1 MSVTSWF
8 LVSSSG
14 TRHRLPREMI
24 FVGREDCELMLQ
36 SRSVD
41 KQHAVINYDPTTD
54 EHLVKDL
61 GSLNGTFVND
71 LRIPDQT
78 YITLKLS
85 DVVRFGYDS
94 HVYIMER
101 SQHKVPEEALKH
113 EKYTSQLQVG
123 VNPLELGKTEQVDEK
138 TRASDVPR
146 SNHEKTERKSNTEP
160 PVSKPTPL
168 YGQPSWW
175 GDDDDEDHKREPG
188 ESISNHSSAEK
199 QKEDSRQEVNG
210 SSSEHQG
217 KTVYL
222 SRRDASY
229 FEITTKELQ
238 SRSRTTEQEVQVIPT
253 KEPVNKAP
261 PTPPVMQSHASFTI
275 EFDDCTPGKI
285 KIKDHVTK
293 FSFRQRKNPS
303 KESLVTPTEVMSSES
318 KVADWLVQTDTSVM
332 RRNSRSDD
340 LYTTKSD
347 LSINKNTLK
356 DGHHHEDGTQ
366 SDSEDPV
373 SNPQDLSKELTPQQL
388 FTPPEREEPPM
399 TSTPRCP
406 NQPKKDPQQAFVINF
421 LDNEVRK
428 SRSQSFTNSVSPAE
442 FHMALKRR
450 TEKTKG
456 AVQSGES
463 LTSSAVQNTPT
474 QRFTVPLKGSDGPQ
488 RAGSL
493 RREKSD
499 ILGSASNFS
508 SRSAS
513 SRPFGSVGRK
523 SRVALDFLTGTE
535 FLTVSK
541 PSSTDKSEKS
551 PSSTYS
557 KAYSIV
563 SAVADNA
570 SQSQPS
576 AMDQTH
582 VLSPS
587 QQLEPSTPLLTP
599 ISTSCADEKTPKGP
613 RQEEDDTLSDAG
625 TYTIETEGPDKEVEE
640 ARNLIDQVFG
650 VLECPEYSTQ
660 PSGASVYRSVEGD
673 REAQDSLPVSENNP
687 DPTLGHNPGYR
698 DPATGPAQAASKGL
712 STGNAKWVS
721 RWASLADGYSDS
733 GPISGQIDISTQMD
747 LSGVGQIIP
756 QSMHNR
762 TNDSTGA
769 DDGQIYRARRI
780 LPQLPTRGEGQVPPP
795 SIHVQPETYVERN
808 IQGSLQK
815 DHQKLYVSADLD
827 PDSLSDASKSDD
839 GSIIEL
845 GRKTSTG
852 KAERIC
858 TEDKAD
864 TSSKQDVMA
873 DKMVKDQDCT
883 AKFSTA
889 TLTRQQG
896 SSRKSGDSSV
906 SPPGKDASTCKENAA
921 SLMRQESFTKH
932 RASDDIHFMKL
943 PNISSPESSND
954 TNAFKGVCNQDTQS
968 YLKETENSLAV
979 LEAKLQAQKHNRAPC
994 AQEESLSGESD
1005 VDTSSTVSQRSSKN
1019 SGTSA
1024 PKKPLIVS
1032 ELLKGKKSASQRAK
1046 EQNLSG
1052 NLQSRKCRDISAD
1065 SNYKESGKTSQR
1077 STMHHWSDAVS
1088 DQESGTQPVHRKY
1101 TIPLQ
1106 NESSRRTLK
1115 GTVTQAL
1122 ARIGSFSAP
1131 KPTRTSMLRR
1141 ARLGDASD
1149 NDGTETDRTS
1159 QNSDAN
1165 SSSAKTQESKKLSR
1179 LDILALPRR
1188 RTSSFTTPSDTESS
1202 AVRTGFSNRSE
1213 ADSGF
1218 SARKAS
1224 VPDIKTGT
1232 QKGSGTTGRQPIIR
1246 GRSSSA
1252 KYTSSTASSRRR
1264 QKGSDYA
1271 STSEDEYESNYSMVK
1286 HKRSHHSGALHSSRI
1301 QTPDQVRPPSRS
1313 RDSEGEGHESD
1324 NFQNWTTH
1332 SAEIARLSQD
1342 LAKDLAILAQEIHNV
1357 AGDGETPNTAPVDAA
1372 EPASAVSS
1380 CKELRQQIPETSLNY
1395 SKVRQSSAMSRNPD
1409 QTVSDKGLKHQ
1420 SWKQEQVAMDHSM
1433 LNPVSQLSMAIRE
1446 NTEQLTEKIKL
1457 LFHNKKEVW
1466 EEIETVLDADDD
1478 SPPLESPNKEIMSII
1493 RDLRGIQKRL
1503 EVINTVIEP
1512 SGNVSLVKSSPVLSR
1527 SSAGLSS
1534 VRASSRD
1541 WRAAAPQ
1548 RAAGSSAGARRFGRG
1563 NDGRVL

>member
-138 TRASDVPR
+138 TSAADVPH
-146 SNHEKTERKSNTEP
+146 SKHEKNERKSNTEP
-160 PVSKPTPL
+160 PVFKPTPL

-175 GDDDDEDHKREPG
+175 GDVDEDNKGEPG
-188 ESISNHSSAEK
+188 ESSSNLNSAEK
-199 QKEDSRQEVNG
+199 QKEDSRQEFNG
-210 SSSEHQG
+210 PSSEHQG
-217 KTVYL
+217 KTIYS

-238 SRSRTTEQEVQVIPT
+238 SRPKATEQEVQVIPT
-253 KEPVNKAP
+253 KDTVNKAP
-261 PTPPVMQSHASFTI
+261 PTPPVVQSHASFTI

-318 KVADWLVQTDTSVM
+318 KVADWLVQTGTSM
-332 RRNSRSDD
+332 MGRNSRSDD

-347 LSINKNTLK
+347 LSKNRNTLK

-373 SNPQDLSKELTPQQL
+373 SNPQDLSRELTPQQL

-399 TSTPRCP
+399 TSTPRYQI
-406 NQPKKDPQQAFVINF
+406 QPKKDPQQAFVISF
-421 LDNEVRK
+421 LDDDVHK
-428 SRSQSFTNSVSPAE
+428 SRSQSFTSNMSPAE
-442 FHMALKRR
+442 SHVALKRR

-456 AVQSGES
+456 AVQSGVS
-463 LTSSAVQNTPT
+463 LTSSAVQSAPT
-474 QRFTVPLKGSDGPQ
+474 QRFTIPLKGSDGSQ
-488 RAGSL
+488 KAGLL

-499 ILGSASNFS
+499 ILASNSNFS

-523 SRVALDFLTGTE
+523 SRLALDFVSE
-535 FLTVSK
+535 FLKVSK
-541 PSSTDKSEKS
+541 PSSTAKSEKS
-551 PSSTYS
+551 LSSTRS
-557 KAYSIV
+557 KASSMV
-563 SAVADNA
+563 SEVADN
-570 SQSQPS
+570 STQSQPS
-576 AMDQTH
+576 AMDQTYI
-582 VLSPS
+582 LSTS
-587 QQLEPSTPLLTP
+587 QQLEPSKALHTST
-599 ISTSCADEKTPKGP
+599 STSCTDEKTPKGS
-613 RQEEDDTLSDAG
+613 RHEEEDTLSDAG
-625 TYTIETEGPDKEVEE
+625 TYTIETEGPDKEVNE
-640 ARNLIDQVFG
+640 ARNMIDQVFG
-650 VLECPEYSTQ
+650 VLECPEYSSQ
-660 PSGASVYRSVEGD
+660 PSAASVYRSVEGD
-673 REAQDSLPVSENNP
+673 REAQDILPLSENSP
-687 DPTLGHNPGYR
+687 GPTLGHNPGYS
-698 DPATGPAQAASKGL
+698 DPAMGPAQAGSVVL
-712 STGNAKWVS
+712 TTGDTKWVS

-733 GPISGQIDISTQMD
+733 GPISGQIDISTQMG
-747 LSGVGQIIP
+747 LSGAGQIIP

-762 TNDSTGA
+762 TNESTGA
-769 DDGQIYRARRI
+769 EDGQTFRARRI

-795 SIHVQPETYVERN
+795 SIHVQSESYLTYDSAERN

-815 DHQKLYVSADLD
+815 DHQKLYVADDLD

-839 GSIIEL
+839 GSIIEQ

-852 KAERIC
+852 KSERTCSEFKAE
-858 TEDKAD
+858 

-873 DKMVKDQDCT
+873 DHMLKDQDCPT
-883 AKFSTA
+883 KFSTA
-889 TLTRQQG
+889 TITRQYG
-896 SSRKSGDSSV
+896 SRKAGDSSV
-906 SPPGKDASTCKENAA
+906 SPSGKDASTCMENAV
-921 SLMRQESFTKH
+921 SLIRQESFTKH
-932 RASDDIHFMKL
+932 RSSDDIHFMKL
-943 PNISSPESSND
+943 PHISSPESSND

-968 YLKETENSLAV
+968 YLKETENALAV
-979 LEAKLQAQKHNRAPC
+979 LEAKLQVQKHNRASCP
-994 AQEESLSGESD
+994 QEDSLSGESD
-1005 VDTSSTVSQRSSKN
+1005 VDTSSTVSQRSGKN

-1024 PKKPLIVS
+1024 PIKPVILS
-1032 ELLKGKKSASQRAK
+1032 ELLKGKKTASQRAQ
-1046 EQNLSG
+1046 EQLSSG
-1052 NLQSRKCRDISAD
+1052 DPQSQKCRASSGD
-1065 SNYKESGKTSQR
+1065 SNYKESGKTSQ
-1077 STMHHWSDAVS
+1077 SATIHQWSDAVS
-1088 DQESGTQPVHRKY
+1088 DQESSSQPVHRKY

-1106 NESSRRTLK
+1106 KESSRRSLK
-1115 GTVTQAL
+1115 GTVTQVL
-1122 ARIGSFSAP
+1122 ARSGSLSAP

-1165 SSSAKTQESKKLSR
+1165 PSSTRTQESKKLSR
-1179 LDILALPRR
+1179 LDLLALPRR
-1188 RTSSFTTPSDTESS
+1188 RTGSFTTPSDTESS
-1202 AVRTGFSNRSE
+1202 AGRTGFSSRSE
-1213 ADSGF
+1213 AESGF

-1224 VPDIKTGT
+1224 VPDLKTGT
-1232 QKGSGTTGRQPIIR
+1232 QRGSGATGRQPIIR

-1252 KYTSSTASSRRR
+1252 KYASSTAR
-1264 QKGSDYA
+1264 
-1271 STSEDEYESNYSMVK
+1271 
-1286 HKRSHHSGALHSSRI
+1286 ALHNSRT
-1301 QTPDQVRPPSRS
+1301 QAPDQVRPPSRS
-1313 RDSEGEGHESD
+1313 RDSEGEGHESE

-1357 AGDGETPNTAPVDAA
+1357 AGDGEPQNAASVDAV
-1372 EPASAVSS
+1372 EPVSAISA
-1380 CKELRQQIPETSLNY
+1380 CKELRQQLPETSINY
-1395 SKVRQSSAMSRNPD
+1395 SKVLQSSAMCKNPD
-1409 QTVSDKGLKHQ
+1409 QTVSDQGLKHQ
-1420 SWKQEQVAMDHSM
+1420 SWKQEQVALDNSM

-1446 NTEQLTEKIKL
+1446 NTEQLTEKLKL
-1457 LFHNKKEVW
+1457 LFHNKAEVW
-1466 EEIETVLDADDD
+1466 EEIETVLDAADD

-1512 SGNVSLVKSSPVLSR
+1512 SGNVSLVKSSPVLSH

-1534 VRASSRD
+1534 FRASPRD
-1541 WRAAAPQ
+1541 WRATASQ
-1548 RAAGSSAGARRFGRG
+1548 RAAGSPASARRFVRG

>member
-41 KQHAVINYDPTTD
+41 KQHAVINYEPATD

-85 DVVRFGYDS
+85 DVVRFGYD
-94 HVYIMER
+94 ILFL
-101 SQHKVPEEALKH
+101 HKSNTAH

-123 VNPLELGKTEQVDEK
+123 VNPLEFRKTEQVDEK
-138 TRASDVPR
+138 TNAADVLL
-146 SNHEKTERKSNTEP
+146 SKHEKNERKSNTEQA
-160 PVSKPTPL
+160 VRKPTPL

-175 GDDDDEDHKREPG
+175 GDVVEDHKG
-188 ESISNHSSAEK
+188 ESAKSSSSHNIEEK

-210 SSSEHQG
+210 PSPEHQG
-217 KTVYL
+217 KTIYS

-238 SRSRTTEQEVQVIPT
+238 SRPKTTEQEVQVIPT
-253 KEPVNKAP
+253 KDTVNKAP
-261 PTPPVMQSHASFTI
+261 PTPPVVQSHASFTI

-318 KVADWLVQTDTSVM
+318 KVVDWLVQTDTSMM

-347 LSINKNTLK
+347 LSIGKNTLK

-366 SDSEDPV
+366 SDTEDPV
-373 SNPQDLSKELTPQQL
+373 SSHQNLSREFTPQQL
-388 FTPPEREEPPM
+388 FTSPDREEPPM
-399 TSTPRCP
+399 TSTPRC
-406 NQPKKDPQQAFVINF
+406 QTQSKKDPQQAFVINF
-421 LDNEVRK
+421 LDDDVRR
-428 SRSQSFTNSVSPAE
+428 SRSQSFTNNVSPAE
-442 FHMALKRR
+442 SHVAHKRR

-463 LTSSAVQNTPT
+463 LPSSTVQNTPT
-474 QRFTVPLKGSDGPQ
+474 QRFTVPLKGSDGSS
-488 RAGSL
+488 RAGLL

-499 ILGSASNFS
+499 LLGSTSNFS

-513 SRPFGSVGRK
+513 SRPFASVGRK
-523 SRVALDFLTGTE
+523 SRLALDFMTE
-535 FLTVSK
+535 FLKVSK
-541 PSSTDKSEKS
+541 SSSTAKSEKS
-551 PSSTYS
+551 HAKSSS
-557 KAYSIV
+557 MV
-563 SAVADNA
+563 SVVADRSN
-570 SQSQPS
+570 QSQPS

-587 QQLEPSTPLLTP
+587 QQLELSEPLHTST
-599 ISTSCADEKTPKGP
+599 STSCTDGKTPKGSK
-613 RQEEDDTLSDAG
+613 QEEDDTLSDAG
-625 TYTIETEGPDKEVEE
+625 TYTIETEVHDKEVEE
-640 ARNLIDQVFG
+640 ARNMIDQVG
-650 VLECPEYSTQ
+650 
-660 PSGASVYRSVEGD
+660 SV
-673 REAQDSLPVSENNP
+673 AL
-687 DPTLGHNPGYR
+687 T
-698 DPATGPAQAASKGL
+698 TGE
-712 STGNAKWVS
+712 TKWVS
-721 RWASLADGYSDS
+721 RWASLADSYSDS
-733 GPISGQIDISTQMD
+733 GPISAEINISTQMD
-747 LSGVGQIIP
+747 LSGVGQINP
-756 QSMHNR
+756 HSMHNQ
-762 TNDSTGA
+762 TNESTGA
-769 DDGQIYRARRI
+769 EDGQTYRARRI
-780 LPQLPTRGEGQVPPP
+780 LPQLPTRGEAQVPPP
-795 SIHVQPETYVERN
+795 SIHVDSESYLTYDSVERN
-808 IQGSLQK
+808 IQGSLQQ
-815 DHQKLYVSADLD
+815 DHQKLYVTDDLD

-845 GRKTSTG
+845 GRRTSTG
-852 KAERIC
+852 KPDRTLEVNFEA
-858 TEDKAD
+858 
-864 TSSKQDVMA
+864 SSKQDVTV
-873 DKMVKDQDCT
+873 DKMVKDQDCST
-883 AKFSTA
+883 QFSTA
-889 TLTRQQG
+889 TITRQHG
-896 SSRKSGDSSV
+896 SCKSGDSSV
-906 SPPGKDASTCKENAA
+906 SPPAKNTSASTESAV
-921 SLMRQESFTKH
+921 SLIRQESFTK
-932 RASDDIHFMKL
+932 RRSSDDVHFMKL
-943 PNISSPESSND
+943 PHISSLESNND

-968 YLKETENSLAV
+968 YLKETENVLAV
-979 LEAKLQAQKHNRAPC
+979 LEAKLHVQKPSRAPC
-994 AQEESLSGESD
+994 LQEDSLSGESD
-1005 VDTSSTVSQRSSKN
+1005 VDTSSTVSQRSGKN

-1024 PKKPLIVS
+1024 PQKPGIIS
-1032 ELLKGKKSASQRAK
+1032 ELLKGKKTPSQRAQ
-1046 EQNLSG
+1046 EHNSSG
-1052 NLQSRKCRDISAD
+1052 DPQSRKGRVSAAD
-1065 SNYKESGKTSQR
+1065 SNYKESASQG
-1077 STMHHWSDAVS
+1077 SITHQWSDAHS
-1088 DQESGTQPVHRKY
+1088 DQEFSAQPVHRKY

-1106 NESSRRTLK
+1106 NESSRRSSK
-1115 GTVTQAL
+1115 GTVAQAL
-1122 ARIGSFSAP
+1122 TRSGSLCAP

-1159 QNSDAN
+1159 QNSDPN
-1165 SSSAKTQESKKLSR
+1165 PSSTRTQESKKLSR

-1202 AVRTGFSNRSE
+1202 AGKTGFSNRSE
-1213 ADSGF
+1213 VESGF
-1218 SARKAS
+1218 SARKVS
-1224 VPDIKTGT
+1224 VPDLKTGT
-1232 QKGSGTTGRQPIIR
+1232 QRGSGTTGRQPIIR

-1252 KYTSSTASSRRR
+1252 KYSSSTASSRRR

-1271 STSEDEYESNYSMVK
+1271 STSEDEYESNHSITK
-1286 HKRSHHSGALHSSRI
+1286 HKRSHHSGALHRN
-1301 QTPDQVRPPSRS
+1301 QTLDLVRPQSRS
-1313 RDSEGEGHESD
+1313 RDSEAEGHESD
-1324 NFQNWTTH
+1324 NYQNWTTH

-1357 AGDGETPNTAPVDAA
+1357 AGDGESPST
-1372 EPASAVSS
+1372 ASADAVESVSALS
-1380 CKELRQQIPETSLNY
+1380 ANKELRQQIPETSMNY
-1395 SKVRQSSAMSRNPD
+1395 SKVLQSPAMARNPD
-1409 QTVSDKGLKHQ
+1409 QTINDQGLKHQ
-1420 SWKQEQVAMDHSM
+1420 SRKQEQVALDNSM

-1457 LFHNKKEVW
+1457 LFHNKTEAW
-1466 EEIETVLDADDD
+1466 ERMETMLDAADD

-1512 SGNVSLVKSSPVLSR
+1512 SGNVNLVKSSSVLSH

-1534 VRASSRD
+1534 LRASPRD
-1541 WRAAAPQ
+1541 WRATTSQ
-1548 RAAGSSAGARRFGRG
+1548 RAAGSSASARRFGRG

>member
-41 KQHAVINYDPTTD
+41 KQHAVINYDPATD

-123 VNPLELGKTEQVDEK
+123 VNPLEFRKTEQVDEK
-138 TRASDVPR
+138 TSAADMLLSK
-146 SNHEKTERKSNTEP
+146 HEKNERKSNTEQA
-160 PVSKPTPL
+160 VFKPTPL

-175 GDDDDEDHKREPG
+175 GDVDEDHKG
-188 ESISNHSSAEK
+188 ESAKSSSSHNSAEK

-210 SSSEHQG
+210 PSPEHQG
-217 KTVYL
+217 KTIYS

-238 SRSRTTEQEVQVIPT
+238 SMPKTTEQEVQVIPT
-253 KEPVNKAP
+253 KDTVNKAP
-261 PTPPVMQSHASFTI
+261 PTPPVVQSHASFTI

-318 KVADWLVQTDTSVM
+318 KVADWLVQTDTSMM

-347 LSINKNTLK
+347 LSIGKNTLK

-373 SNPQDLSKELTPQQL
+373 SSHQDLSRELTPQQL
-388 FTPPEREEPPM
+388 FTSPDREDPPM
-399 TSTPRCP
+399 TSTPRCQT
-406 NQPKKDPQQAFVINF
+406 QPKKDPQQAFVINF
-421 LDNEVRK
+421 LDDDVRR
-428 SRSQSFTNSVSPAE
+428 SRSQSFTNNVSPAE
-442 FHMALKRR
+442 SHVAHKKR

-456 AVQSGES
+456 AIQSGES
-463 LTSSAVQNTPT
+463 LPSSAVQNTPT
-474 QRFTVPLKGSDGPQ
+474 QRFTVPLKGSDGSS
-488 RAGSL
+488 RAGLL

-499 ILGSASNFS
+499 LLGSTSNFS

-513 SRPFGSVGRK
+513 SRPFASVGRK
-523 SRVALDFLTGTE
+523 SRLALDFMTE
-535 FLTVSK
+535 FLKVSK
-541 PSSTDKSEKS
+541 SNSTAKSEKS
-551 PSSTYS
+551 HSKSSS
-557 KAYSIV
+557 MV
-563 SAVADNA
+563 SDRSN
-570 SQSQPS
+570 QSQPS
-576 AMDQTH
+576 AMDHTH
-582 VLSPS
+582 VISPS
-587 QQLEPSTPLLTP
+587 QQLEPSDPLHK
-599 ISTSCADEKTPKGP
+599 STSASCTDGKTPKGSK
-613 RQEEDDTLSDAG
+613 QEEEDTLSDAG
-625 TYTIETEGPDKEVEE
+625 TYTIEAEARDKEVEE
-640 ARNLIDQVFG
+640 ARNMIDQVG
-650 VLECPEYSTQ
+650 
-660 PSGASVYRSVEGD
+660 SV
-673 REAQDSLPVSENNP
+673 AL
-687 DPTLGHNPGYR
+687 T
-698 DPATGPAQAASKGL
+698 TGE
-712 STGNAKWVS
+712 TKWVS
-721 RWASLADGYSDS
+721 RWASLADSYSDS
-733 GPISGQIDISTQMD
+733 GPISTEINISTPMD
-747 LSGVGQIIP
+747 LSGGGQINP
-756 QSMHNR
+756 LSMHNQ
-762 TNDSTGA
+762 TNESTGA
-769 DDGQIYRARRI
+769 EDGQTHRARRI
-780 LPQLPTRGEGQVPPP
+780 LPQLPTRVEGQVPPP
-795 SIHVQPETYVERN
+795 SIHVDSESYLTYDGVERN

-815 DHQKLYVSADLD
+815 DHQKLYVTDDLD

-845 GRKTSTG
+845 GRRTSTG
-852 KAERIC
+852 KPDRIS
-858 TEDKAD
+858 EVNFEA
-864 TSSKQDVMA
+864 SSKQDVTV
-873 DKMVKDQDCT
+873 DKMVNDQDCST
-883 AKFSTA
+883 KFSTA
-889 TLTRQQG
+889 TITRQHG
-896 SSRKSGDSSV
+896 SRKSGDSSV
-906 SPPGKDASTCKENAA
+906 SPPNKDASA
-921 SLMRQESFTKH
+921 STESAVSLIRQESFTKH
-932 RASDDIHFMKL
+932 RPSDDVHFKKL
-943 PNISSPESSND
+943 PHISSPESNND

-968 YLKETENSLAV
+968 YLKETENALAV
-979 LEAKLQAQKHNRAPC
+979 LEAKLHVQKPNRAPC
-994 AQEESLSGESD
+994 PQEDSLSGESD
-1005 VDTSSTVSQRSSKN
+1005 VDTSSTVSQRSGKN

-1024 PKKPLIVS
+1024 PRKPVILS
-1032 ELLKGKKSASQRAK
+1032 ELLKGKKTPSQRAR
-1046 EQNLSG
+1046 EHNSSG
-1052 NLQSRKCRDISAD
+1052 DPRKGRVSSAD
-1065 SNYKESGKTSQR
+1065 SNYKESASQG
-1077 STMHHWSDAVS
+1077 SITHQWSDTVS
-1088 DQESGTQPVHRKY
+1088 DQEFSSQPIRKY
-1101 TIPLQ
+1101 TVPLQ
-1106 NESSRRTLK
+1106 NESSRRSSK
-1115 GTVTQAL
+1115 GTVAQAL
-1122 ARIGSFSAP
+1122 TRSGSLCAP

-1159 QNSDAN
+1159 QNSDPTR
-1165 SSSAKTQESKKLSR
+1165 TQESKKLSR

-1202 AVRTGFSNRSE
+1202 AGRTGFSNRSE
-1213 ADSGF
+1213 VESGF
-1218 SARKAS
+1218 SAHKVS
-1224 VPDIKTGT
+1224 VPDPKTGT
-1232 QKGSGTTGRQPIIR
+1232 QRGSGTTGRQPIIR

-1271 STSEDEYESNYSMVK
+1271 STSEDEYESNHSITK
-1286 HKRSHHSGALHSSRI
+1286 HKRSHHSGALHRT
-1301 QTPDQVRPPSRS
+1301 QTLDLLRPPSRG
-1313 RDSEGEGHESD
+1313 RDSEAEGHESD
-1324 NFQNWTTH
+1324 NYQNWTTH

-1357 AGDGETPNTAPVDAA
+1357 AGDGESPSTADADA
-1372 EPASAVSS
+1372 VESVSALSAN
-1380 CKELRQQIPETSLNY
+1380 KELRQQVPETSMNY
-1395 SKVRQSSAMSRNPD
+1395 SKVLQSSAMARNPD
-1409 QTVSDKGLKHQ
+1409 QTINDPGLKHQ
-1420 SWKQEQVAMDHSM
+1420 SRKQEQVALDNSM

-1446 NTEQLTEKIKL
+1446 NTEQLTEKIKI
-1457 LFHNKKEVW
+1457 LFHNKTEAW
-1466 EEIETVLDADDD
+1466 ERIETMLDAADD

-1512 SGNVSLVKSSPVLSR
+1512 SGNGNLVKSSSVLSH
-1527 SSAGLSS
+1527 SSAGLSNL
-1534 VRASSRD
+1534 RASPRD
-1541 WRAAAPQ
+1541 WRATTSQ
-1548 RAAGSSAGARRFGRG
+1548 RAAGSSASSRRVGRG